1 VEQSLRALEDRD
13 KVLDDPER
21 QSQLKVV
28 DQLRPAPRGLAL
40 PVASAAEGQRDNIV
54 KWFVVVALFALAAFV
69 TIAPFIW
76 L

>member
-1 VEQSLRALEDRD
+1 
-13 KVLDDPER
+13 
-21 QSQLKVV
+21 
-28 DQLRPAPRGLAL
+28 LAL

-54 KWFVVVALFALAAFV
+54 KWFVVVALFASAAFV